1 MSVNSEIYWGYTVEL
16 EDQLTDIDF
25 DKYHEFIELHPEY
38 NRYND
43 KNTVQ
48 LVIDGMGG
56 EYVRLI
62 YVIEHIKD
70 FYKDFFY
77 CAKTENEEYI
87 YNELNKAYR
96 MLENKDLDKSL
107 IKLAFWSHFS

>member
-1 MSVNSEIYWGYTVEL
+1 MSINSEIYWGYTVEL
-16 EDQLTDIDF
+16 ENHSTEIDF
-25 DKYHEFIELHPEY
+25 NKYDEFIETHPEY
-38 NRYND
+38 NQYND

-48 LVIDGMGG
+48 LVIDGMNG

-70 FYKDFFY
+70 FYKEFFY
-77 CAKTENEEYI
+77 YNKADNEEYV
-87 YNELNKAYR
+87 YNELNKAYK
-96 MLENKDLDKSL
+96 MLNNKDLDKSL

>member
-16 EDQLTDIDF
+16 EDQSTEIDF
-25 DKYHEFIELHPEY
+25 DKYNEFIELHPEY

-62 YVIEHIKD
+62 YVMEHIKD
-70 FYKDFFY
+70 LYKDFFHY
-77 CAKTENEEYI
+77 SKADSEEYV

-96 MLENKDLDKSL
+96 MLENKDLDKSS